1 MHVVRDINGQWAVW
15 LLHLLAYGVPK
26 VEGLKLCRLN
36 HGINIV
42 SRKVVERLDGSD
54 GIDKLGPACSFP
66 RIGKNF
72 CMGIHQGEPMRK
84 AYIYMHRQILSAMAI
99 PQKTIKAMR

>member
-1 MHVVRDINGQWAVW
+1 MW

-26 VEGLKLCRLN
+26 VEGLKVCRLN
-36 HGINIV
+36 HGINIIG
-42 SRKVVERLDGSD
+42 RKVVERLDGSD
-54 GIDKLGPACSFP
+54 RIDKLGPACSFP

-84 AYIYMHRQILSAMAI
+84 AYIYAQTNSIRDGYTSKNHQSDEVMIRAI
-99 PQKTIKAMR
+99 VG